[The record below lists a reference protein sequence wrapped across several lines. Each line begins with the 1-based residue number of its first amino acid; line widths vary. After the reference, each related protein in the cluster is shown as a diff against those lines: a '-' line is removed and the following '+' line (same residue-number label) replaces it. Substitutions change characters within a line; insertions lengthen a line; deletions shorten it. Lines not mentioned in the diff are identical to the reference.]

1 MRNGELVTI
10 ACILGAGC
18 SGGGGTGPTTSHQ
31 MAGIWSYESRNLQ
44 DGHGT
49 TCSGTGTAMTL
60 TQHGATF
67 SGQIEGGTLTCTYL
81 GSSSS
86 SNLGFGQVS
95 AGTID
100 GDSVHFNIDG
110 TSWRSWG
117 TFAAADSMGGM
128 LNAIYVFGGSQLIL
142 TGYWASRRQP

>member
-10 ACILGAGC
+10 ACILGAACTADGR
-18 SGGGGTGPTTSHQ
+18 TGPTTSHQ

-44 DGHGT
+44 DGHCT

-67 SGQIEGGTLTCTYL
+67 SGQIEGGTLTWTYL

-86 SNLGFGQVS
+86 SNFGFGQVS

-100 GDSVHFNIDG
+100 GTLSSVGRN
-110 TSWRSWG
+110 
-117 TFAAADSMGGM
+117 
-128 LNAIYVFGGSQLIL
+128 
-142 TGYWASRRQP
+142 